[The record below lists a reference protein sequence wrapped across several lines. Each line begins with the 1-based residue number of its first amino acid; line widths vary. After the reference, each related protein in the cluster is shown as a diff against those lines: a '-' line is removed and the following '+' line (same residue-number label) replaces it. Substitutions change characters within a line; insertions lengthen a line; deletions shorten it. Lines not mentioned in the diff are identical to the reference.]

1 MRGSGVQVLDLSHN
15 FSGEKKLQKE
25 IVDFRD
31 KYFMCML
38 LLLWDIPDFSGKLV
52 VQCVIFSLLD
62 AVPSHD
68 LHLVQ
73 VVAHLR
79 TKPSNHLLTEILNEN
94 HLPVDKV
101 NLPQQLLLVEFQ
113 FSHHFQFNISL

>member
-1 MRGSGVQVLDLSHN
+1 
-15 FSGEKKLQKE
+15 
-25 IVDFRD
+25 
-31 KYFMCML
+31 MCMLL

-62 AVPSHD
+62 AVPPHD

-73 VVAHLR
+73 VVAHLS

-113 FSHHFQFNISL
+113 LSHHFQAYISLWKGLPMQWLSN